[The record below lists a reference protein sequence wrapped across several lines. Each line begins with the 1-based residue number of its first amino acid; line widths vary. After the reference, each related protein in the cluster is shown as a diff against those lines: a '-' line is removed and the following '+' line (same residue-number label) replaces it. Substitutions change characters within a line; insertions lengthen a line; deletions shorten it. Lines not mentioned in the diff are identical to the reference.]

1 MSQTEDPRSTAGTIT
16 TAVLIA
22 AIAALAV
29 VLVIKLRHRAAEHQG
44 TTFSNGGLGAEHP
57 AAGQKLTKLELDT
70 LAGDAK
76 DHLTL
81 SDLRGSLLEN
91 AEDSKGKVVLLNFWG
106 TWCQPCTAEMPHLAE
121 LDAQFHDRPDF
132 LFLPV
137 SISSGAE
144 SDEEV
149 IQKTREFMARGQ
161 YKFQPYVDPGSATF
175 IAAAKLTR
183 AKGTPLT
190 LVIDRHGTI
199 RGVWPSNDP
208 DNLFEIKQMLLNL
221 LLER

>member
-1 MSQTEDPRSTAGTIT
+1 MSQTEEPRSTAGTIT

-22 AIAALAV
+22 AIAAMAV
-29 VLVIKLRHRAAEHQG
+29 VLVIKLRHRGADHQG
-44 TTFSNGGLGAEHP
+44 TAFSNGGVGAEHP
-57 AAGQKLTKLELDT
+57 AVGQKLTKLELDT
-70 LAGDAK
+70 LTGDAK

-81 SDLRGSLLEN
+81 SDQRGSLIDN
-91 AEDSKGKVVLLNFWG
+91 AEGNNGKVVLLNFWG
-106 TWCQPCTAEMPHLAE
+106 TWCPPCTAEMPHLAE

-137 SISSGAE
+137 SIGSGAE

-149 IQKTREFMARGQ
+149 VKETRNFMARSQ
-161 YKFQPYVDPGSATF
+161 YKFTPYVDPGSATF

-183 AKGTPLT
+183 EEVTPLT

-199 RGVWPSNDP
+199 RGVWPGYDP
-208 DNLFEIKQMLLNL
+208 DRLFDIKQMLLNL
-221 LLER
+221 LLEK